1 MNGYI
6 FLGMDF
12 VFAYCLFALRG
23 YLLVA
28 ENAG

>member
-6 FLGMDF
+6 LGMDF
-12 VFAYCLFALRG
+12 KFAYCHFAHRG